1 MSKMVR
7 TPIVLA
13 TSDNIASATP
23 LEPMYNEENGDI
35 IIKNKNG
42 HTSTSIYRSFKE
54 KLVSDGYLSSKY
66 MDNLKNKKVFGFT
79 INLNEHDP
87 YDSVQY
93 INDCADFDPITFN
106 SDGSCNYGAWRS
118 VIKEYFGI
126 TPCLLKKDGTFNKE
140 LKDTNYTVAANTE
153 EDLDVKTG
161 AAGDVMV
168 RFSKKYYK
176 IEIFDDTI
184 TFKVAN
190 YKIDD
195 SYTCDAFLDC
205 DGKESDVMLVSAY
218 NGSIVNSKLRSVSG
232 KTPTKFLNIDNMRT
246 NMANRDSDGY
256 IGLNISRYIY
266 LQCLIWLFTK
276 NCNTKSMLKYNGE
289 IRTTGYLNAT
299 DLFYNS
305 DNGYKLLGIENF
317 LLYNNFIEGIM
328 VDGKTIK
335 YKMNGNYDKLDQ
347 YKTVINNELLTT
359 GYISELTTYDGKL
372 VLPLS
377 LNGSSHSNIGIKY
390 NNNITDNDRVTP
402 LVMNIDNIVLG
413 GTNNKSAYSMLTYC
427 KEV

>member
-1 MSKMVR
+1 
-7 TPIVLA
+7 
-13 TSDNIASATP
+13 
-23 LEPMYNEENGDI
+23 
-35 IIKNKNG
+35 
-42 HTSTSIYRSFKE
+42 
-54 KLVSDGYLSSKY
+54 
-66 MDNLKNKKVFGFT
+66 
-79 INLNEHDP
+79 
-87 YDSVQY
+87 
-93 INDCADFDPITFN
+93 
-106 SDGSCNYGAWRS
+106 
-118 VIKEYFGI
+118 
-126 TPCLLKKDGTFNKE
+126 
-140 LKDTNYTVAANTE
+140 
-153 EDLDVKTG
+153 
-161 AAGDVMV
+161 
-168 RFSKKYYK
+168 
-176 IEIFDDTI
+176 
-184 TFKVAN
+184 
-190 YKIDD
+190 
-195 SYTCDAFLDC
+195 
-205 DGKESDVMLVSAY
+205 
-218 NGSIVNSKLRSVSG
+218 
-232 KTPTKFLNIDNMRT
+232 
-246 NMANRDSDGY
+246 MANRDSDGY

-335 YKMNGNYDKLDQ
+335 YRMNGNYDKLDQ

-377 LNGSSHSNIGIKY
+377 LNGSSHSNIGIRY